1 MKDLFRFTKGERIAS
16 FILLILTVLLLVV
29 LFIVR
34 HDRVAGSNEFSR
46 FDSLIQFIMPEEREM
61 TPDTAAIKTG
71 FQPRPVNKTLRL
83 SSHDPNAMTVND
95 WEQLGLNKHVILT
108 IIHYRAAG
116 GKFRKKEDLK
126 KIYGLDDSSYQH
138 IVPYLILPVPAKQQE
153 ESGTRVRDTN
163 TTENKKEFVVSPAQ
177 KLEINQA
184 DSADFVRFRGITPVL
199 ARRIIRYRALL
210 GGFAGKKQ
218 LLEVYGLNEPI
229 YRMMENRITVDS
241 ARIRKININR
251 CSEKK
256 LAKHPYL
263 TGYEAKAI
271 IFYRTERRQIDSLP
285 VLVKEKIL
293 PEQVFRKI
301 RPYLEINEKK

>member
-16 FILLILTVLLLVV
+16 FILLILTALLLVV

-34 HDRVAGSNEFSR
+34 QDRVAGSGEFSS
-46 FDSLIQFIMPEEREM
+46 FDSLIHSVMPEERKI
-61 TPDTAAIKTG
+61 TPDTVVVKTG
-71 FQPRPVNKTLRL
+71 LQDRPLNKMSRL
-83 SSHDPNAMTVND
+83 SSHNPNAMTKND
-95 WEQLGLNKHVILT
+95 WEQLGLSKHVILT
-108 IIHYRAAG
+108 IMHYRAAG

-126 KIYGLDDSSYQH
+126 KIYGLNDSAYHH
-138 IVPYLILPVPAKQQE
+138 IEPYLILPVPVKQQKKPE
-153 ESGTRVRDTN
+153 TKVMDAN
-163 TTENKKEFVVSPAQ
+163 TTDNKDKIVVSRVK
-177 KLEINQA
+177 KLEINRA

-210 GGFAGKKQ
+210 GGFAGKQQ
-218 LLEVYGLNEPI
+218 LLEVYGLNETI
-229 YRMMENRITVDS
+229 YRMMEDRVTVDPS
-241 ARIRKININR
+241 RVRKINVNH
-251 CSEKK
+251 CTEKK

-271 IFYRTERRQIDSLP
+271 IFYRSQHQQINSLP

-301 RPYLEINEKK
+301 SPYLEIDEKK